1 MSRRN
6 KLAVGRMAASLRAHG
21 WGRAAW
27 RANSR
32 HRIVRTTRIRATF
45 RASPTI
51 PENSMHDASS
61 NQNAGRYVPFKQE
74 GWGIALFVVLLA
86 AGAAGFATYV
96 HKSTYR
102 HPTDVRFQATG
113 SSGSHE

>member
-1 MSRRN
+1 MSARPRGLLKQFKLLLNRREMRTRPTCDRYDVRI
-6 KLAVGRMAASLRAHG
+6 ARLRA
-21 WGRAAW
+21 
-27 RANSR
+27 S
-32 HRIVRTTRIRATF
+32 F

-51 PENSMHDASS
+51 PENPMHDAPT